1 MPARTILLYPHPVLK
16 TACAPA
22 NPADPAVALLIADL
36 VDTMH
41 EGPGSVGVAAPQI
54 GESQRVCVVDV
65 SGNRHG
71 RDNNHGLLAMINP
84 EIVARSGAAVM
95 REGCMS
101 VPDYTGDVE
110 RSTAIT
116 VRFTDASGA
125 LREIDASGFEAV
137 AIQHEM
143 DHLDGVLFLDRITS
157 LKTGLFRR
165 KNYRLYGTALLPF
178 ILDTTRQNSTSTFL

>member
-1 MPARTILLYPHPVLK
+1 MAVQPILIYPNPILK
-16 TACAPA
+16 MQAWTVEHF
-22 NPADPAVALLIADL
+22 DDELRQLIADL

-41 EGPGSVGVAAPQI
+41 AGPGSVGVAAPQI
-54 GESQRVCVVDV
+54 GVSSRVCVIDV
-65 SGNRHG
+65 SNNRHG
-71 RDNNHGLLAMINP
+71 KDNNHGLLLMVNP

-110 RSTAIT
+110 RATEVT
-116 VRFTDASGA
+116 VRFTEPDGNV
-125 LREIDASGFEAV
+125 REFTATGFEAV

-143 DHLDGVLFLDRITS
+143 DHLDGFLFLDRITS

-165 KNYRLYGTALLPF
+165 KSYK
-178 ILDTTRQNSTSTFL
+178 